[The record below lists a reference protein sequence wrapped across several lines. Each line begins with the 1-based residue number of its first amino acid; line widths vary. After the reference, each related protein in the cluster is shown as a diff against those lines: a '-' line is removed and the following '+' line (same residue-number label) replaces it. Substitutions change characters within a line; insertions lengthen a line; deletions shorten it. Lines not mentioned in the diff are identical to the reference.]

1 MVGYIGESSM
11 SHAAHLNL
19 RIFLVCA
26 TLIGCLYLWG
36 QPKAMDV
43 TLRISMPPKASP

>member
-1 MVGYIGESSM
+1 MVGYLGESPM

-19 RIFLVCA
+19 RILLVCA

-43 TLRISMPPKASP
+43 TLKISMPQKLSP